1 MTAPELELTS
11 ALAEWR
17 RLAEAEGNAIR
28 AGNWGLV
35 ADCQKALSQL
45 RPVIDQHTALRN
57 GGNSETVKH
66 RSAKAT
72 VLELIELQRRNL
84 LSLEQRRQRLSEHME
99 NLARAGKNLRALK
112 RSYSVPIAAAWSS
125 YS

>member
-1 MTAPELELTS
+1 MALTS

-28 AGNWGLV
+28 AGNWGFV
-35 ADCQKALSQL
+35 AECQKALSQL
-45 RPVIDQHTALRN
+45 RPVIDQHTDRRT
-57 GGNSETVKH
+57 GGSSDAGKH
-66 RSAKAT
+66 RSTAKAT
-72 VLELIELQRRNL
+72 VLELIELQRKNL
-84 LSLEQRRQRLSEHME
+84 LSLEQRRQRLSEHIE

-112 RSYSVPIAAAWSS
+112 RSYSLPIPAAWSS